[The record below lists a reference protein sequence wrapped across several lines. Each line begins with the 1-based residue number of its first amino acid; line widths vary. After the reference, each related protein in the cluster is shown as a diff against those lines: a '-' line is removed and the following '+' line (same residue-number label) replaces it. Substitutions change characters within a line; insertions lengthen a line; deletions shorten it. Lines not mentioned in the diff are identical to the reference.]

1 MTCYTGRV
9 SSPLPPASNDAHVPV
24 KTKAAWGLSGVADT
38 FLTYAM
44 ASLVMPVFNIGYGV
58 NAVWLGFALAVPR
71 VVDMLTDPLMGVIS
85 DNTRTRW
92 GRRRP
97 YIFIGGTLAA
107 FLFPAIWVPP
117 WGGEIAILVWLVVMM
132 VAMSL
137 AYTVFAVPCMALGFE
152 FTTDYDEKTRVMA
165 WRLYLSVIAGF
176 SVQWLYKLLVLP
188 AFGGTEA
195 EGIRYVGPLIGVMIL
210 ATALPAAF
218 ICREKVLP
226 RIQEQVPFWE
236 AIRLTFQNRAFLV
249 LMAGYLI
256 IVTSMNTVGSL
267 GLYVNIFY
275 VCGGDK
281 SLAGTIGGLFGTVMM
296 ASAMLSM
303 WLITKISQWTS
314 KRTGMLIGLSLGMLG
329 NLSLWWT
336 MRPEH
341 PHMQLI
347 SAFLIGLGGQGCWL
361 MIDSMVADAC
371 NDDEVR
377 TGLRRE
383 GAYSAAKG
391 FCMKGALTITAITAG
406 YMLAFAGYQ
415 ESVMPSE
422 DVTLRMKTLLIGV
435 QVSGLSLGAV
445 LFFFYPLTRQ
455 IAEENQRVLAARG
468 KSTATDQPQ

>member
-1 MTCYTGRV
+1 MSPHPP
-9 SSPLPPASNDAHVPV
+9 SSATADHVPV
-24 KTKAAWGLSGVADT
+24 KAKVAWGLSGVADT

-44 ASLVMPVFNIGYGV
+44 ATLVMPVFNIGYGV
-58 NAVWLGFALAVPR
+58 NAVWLGYALAIPR
-71 VVDMLTDPLMGVIS
+71 VIDMLTDPLMGVIS

-97 YIFIGGTLAA
+97 YIFAGGILAA
-107 FLFPAIWVPP
+107 CLFPVIWLPP
-117 WGGEIAILVWLVVMM
+117 FQGESAILLWFVAMM
-132 VAMSL
+132 ILMSL
-137 AYTVFAVPCMALGFE
+137 AYTIFAVPCMALGFE
-152 FTTDYDEKTRVMA
+152 FTTDYDEKTRIMA

-188 AFGGTEA
+188 AFGGTEVD
-195 EGIRYVGPLIGVMIL
+195 GIRYIGPLIGVVIL

-218 ICREKVLP
+218 ICREKVRT
-226 RIQEQVPFWE
+226 RIQEKVPFLE
-236 AIRLTFQNRAFLV
+236 AIRLTFRNRAFLV

-281 SLAGTIGGLFGTVMM
+281 SLAGTIGGLFGTVMI
-296 ASAMLSM
+296 AAAMLSM

-314 KRTGMLIGLSLGMLG
+314 KRTGMLVGLALGILG

-336 MRPEH
+336 MLPEH
-341 PHMQLI
+341 PYMQLF
-347 SAFLIGLGGQGCWL
+347 SALLIGLGGQGCWL

-371 NDDEVR
+371 DDDEVR

-415 ESVMPSE
+415 ENVFPPE
-422 DVTLRMKTLLIGV
+422 EVTLRMKMLLISV
-435 QVSGLSLGAV
+435 QVSGLGLAML
-445 LFFFYPLTRQ
+445 LFFRYPLNRQ
-455 IAEENQRVLAARG
+455 IAEENQRILTARAE
-468 KSTATDQPQ
+468 SATPA

>member
-1 MTCYTGRV
+1 
-9 SSPLPPASNDAHVPV
+9 VPV
-24 KTKAAWGLSGVADT
+24 KTKVAWGLSGVADT

-44 ASLVMPVFNIGYGV
+44 ATLVMPVFNIGYGI
-58 NAVWLGFALAVPR
+58 NAVWLGYALAVPR
-71 VVDMLTDPLMGVIS
+71 VIDMLTDPLMGVIS

-97 YIFIGGTLAA
+97 YIFAGGILAA
-107 FLFPAIWVPP
+107 FLFPVIWLPP
-117 WGGEIAILVWLVVMM
+117 FEDGTAILLWFVGMM
-132 VAMSL
+132 VFMSL

-152 FTTDYDEKTRVMA
+152 FTTDYDEKTRIMA

-188 AFGGTEA
+188 AFGGTEVD
-195 EGIRYVGPLIGVMIL
+195 GIRYVGPLIGVIIL
-210 ATALPAAF
+210 ATSLPAALF
-218 ICREKVLP
+218 CREKV
-226 RIQEQVPFWE
+226 RSRVQEKVAFWE
-236 AIRLTFQNRAFLV
+236 AIRLTFRNRAFLV

-281 SLAGTIGGLFGTVMM
+281 SLAGTIGGWFGTVMI
-296 ASAMLSM
+296 AAAMLSM
-303 WLITKISQWTS
+303 WLITMISQWTS
-314 KRTGMLIGLSLGMLG
+314 KRSGILVGLALGILG

-341 PHMQLI
+341 PYMQLI

-361 MIDSMVADAC
+361 MIDSMVADTC
-371 NDDEVR
+371 DDDEVR

-391 FCMKGALTITAITAG
+391 FCMKAALTITAITAG
-406 YMLAFAGYQ
+406 YMLAFAGY
-415 ESVMPSE
+415 EENVSPPE
-422 DVTLRMKTLLIGV
+422 EVTLRMKTLLIGV
-435 QVSGLSLGAV
+435 QVSGLALALL
-445 LFFFYPLTRQ
+445 LFFRYPLTRQ
-455 IAEENQRVLAARG
+455 IAEENQRILTARA
-468 KSTATDQPQ
+468 KSATPA

>member
-1 MTCYTGRV
+1 MTCYIYRV
-9 SSPLPPASNDAHVPV
+9 SSPLPPASSDAHVPV

-97 YIFIGGTLAA
+97 YIFVGGTLAA

-117 WGGEIAILVWLVVMM
+117 WGGEIAILIWLVVMM

-195 EGIRYVGPLIGVMIL
+195 EGIRYVGPLIGLVIL
-210 ATALPAAF
+210 LTALPAALF
-218 ICREKVLP
+218 CREKV
-226 RIQEQVPFWE
+226 RSQVQERVGIVE
-236 AIRLTFQNRAFLV
+236 ALRLTFRNRAFLI
-249 LMAGYLI
+249 LMAGYI
-256 IVTSMNTVGSL
+256 IVVTAMNTVGSL

-275 VCGGDK
+275 VCAGDK
-281 SLAGTIGGLFGTVMM
+281 LLAGTIGGWFGTVMI
-296 ASAMLSM
+296 SAALLSM
-303 WLITKISQWTS
+303 WMITKISQRTS
-314 KRTGMLIGLSLGMLG
+314 KRIGAMVGLGLGIAG

-341 PHMQLI
+341 PYLQLF
-347 SAFLIGLGGQGCWL
+347 SAFLIGLGIQGCWL

-371 NDDEVR
+371 DDDEVR

-383 GAYSAAKG
+383 GMYSAAKG
-391 FCMKGALTITAITAG
+391 FCMKAALTMTAVTAG

-435 QVSGLSLGAV
+435 QVSGLSIGAV

-455 IAEENQRVLAARG
+455 VADENQRILAARS
-468 KSTATDQPQ
+468 KSATPA